1 MLVRTANGK
10 LSVRRDESVGCPSAI
25 QSCGMRQS
33 FAMPRIDVGSKTKTA
48 KTSLKATVADAVAT
62 SIDSQGIVLP
72 TVSSMENTF
81 VSREGVLEDSLHH
94 DTNTNL
100 EPFGSHRTFNG
111 ILQTTKSRSNA
122 LVLHWSKLAHGNA
135 DIRQTLDTTE
145 SCQFIAVTL
154 NFHAAIMARA
164 PLKLSVPIDIFS
176 DEKRVCPPVPCAYV
190 QQRFFACDA
199 SRVYWSHDV
208 VSIH

>member
-10 LSVRRDESVGCPSAI
+10 LSVRRDESVGRPSAI

-100 EPFGSHRTFNG
+100 EPFGSHRTLNG
-111 ILQTTKSRSNA
+111 ILLTTKSNA
-122 LVLHWSKLAHGNA
+122 LVLQWSKLAHGNA
-135 DIRQTLDTTE
+135 DTRQTLDTPE
-145 SCQFIAVTL
+145 ACQVIAVTL

-164 PLKLSVPIDIFS
+164 PLKLSVPIDVFS

-208 VSIH
+208 VA

>member
-10 LSVRRDESVGCPSAI
+10 LSVRRDESVGRPSAI

-81 VSREGVLEDSLHH
+81 VSREGVLKDSQHH

-100 EPFGSHRTFNG
+100 EPFGSHRTLNG
-111 ILQTTKSRSNA
+111 ILLTTKSNA
-122 LVLHWSKLAHGNA
+122 LVLQWSKLAHGNA
-135 DIRQTLDTTE
+135 DTRQTLDTPE
-145 SCQFIAVTL
+145 ACQVIAVTL

-164 PLKLSVPIDIFS
+164 PLKLSVPIDVFS

-208 VSIH
+208 VA

>member
-10 LSVRRDESVGCPSAI
+10 LSVRRDESVGRPSAI

-100 EPFGSHRTFNG
+100 E
-111 ILQTTKSRSNA
+111 
-122 LVLHWSKLAHGNA
+122 
-135 DIRQTLDTTE
+135 QTLDTPE
-145 SCQFIAVTL
+145 ACQVIAVTL

-164 PLKLSVPIDIFS
+164 PLKLSVPIDVFS

-208 VSIH
+208 VA

>member
-10 LSVRRDESVGCPSAI
+10 LSVRRDESVGRPSAI

-72 TVSSMENTF
+72 TVPSMENTF
-81 VSREGVLEDSLHH
+81 VSREGVLQDSQHH

-100 EPFGSHRTFNG
+100 EPFGSHRTLNG
-111 ILQTTKSRSNA
+111 ILLTTKSNA
-122 LVLHWSKLAHGNA
+122 LVLQWSKLAHGNA
-135 DIRQTLDTTE
+135 DTRQTLDTPE
-145 SCQFIAVTL
+145 ACQVIAVTL

-164 PLKLSVPIDIFS
+164 PLKLSVPIDVFS

-199 SRVYWSHDV
+199 SRVYWSHDG